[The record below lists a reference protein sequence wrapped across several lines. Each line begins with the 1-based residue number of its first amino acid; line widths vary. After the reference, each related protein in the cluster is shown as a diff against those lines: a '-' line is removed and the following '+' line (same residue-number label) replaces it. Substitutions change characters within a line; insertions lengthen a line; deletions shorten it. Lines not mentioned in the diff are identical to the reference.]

1 MRLIPHIWNK
11 MQVSCN
17 QDRLI
22 NMLSHRK
29 DLKKLIRIPSNNS
42 DKSAVCAEWLFK
54 FFRCDIIK
62 AAKCT

>member
-11 MQVSCN
+11 MQVSWN

-42 DKSAVCAEWLFK
+42 DKSAVCAG
-54 FFRCDIIK
+54 
-62 AAKCT
+62 